1 MPLPLAVGDK
11 VQMKKKHPCGGDKFT
26 LQRVGADC
34 RASCDTCGAQI
45 WMKRQEFEK
54 KVKKI
59 EKGPEVEGG
68 QESKDRL

>member
-1 MPLPLAVGDK
+1 MPLDLCVGDK
-11 VQMKKKHPCGGDKFT
+11 VQLKKKHPCGGNIFT

-45 WMKRQEFEK
+45 WMTRREFEK

-59 EKGPEVEGG
+59 EKQIEG
-68 QESKDRL
+68 E